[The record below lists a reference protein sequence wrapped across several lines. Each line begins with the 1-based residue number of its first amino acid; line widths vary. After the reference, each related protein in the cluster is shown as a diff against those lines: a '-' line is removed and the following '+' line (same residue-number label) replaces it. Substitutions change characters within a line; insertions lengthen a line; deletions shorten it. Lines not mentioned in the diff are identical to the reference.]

1 MVEPAPAASA
11 LHHGAYSGTAD
22 ALELVATGQRL
33 TFDRREQEYLYFQYD
48 DGEASFGFRVIE
60 QLGSH
65 MMPSGNGANL
75 RLGFGPR
82 NVPEVMQDYG
92 LWRRVSWFLAEALL
106 VRQALQRQTEP
117 PTGVSVS
124 IAGGWLSQRWSE
136 RVVILAGAR
145 AASVDRWLVGPVV
158 SATLYPLGRD
168 GLAATYYPGTSPTA
182 QIPPAAAGSMN
193 APALDEALRT
203 VPRYVLND
211 GTVVFFSQVDPHVGP
226 EYTPGQTV
234 GMLCDDVLLFFSPG
248 TD

>member
-1 MVEPAPAASA
+1 MVDPAPPASA
-11 LHHGAYSGTAD
+11 LHYGAYSGTAD
-22 ALELVATGQRL
+22 ALKLVATGQRL
-33 TFDRREQEYLYFQYD
+33 TFDRREAEYLYFQYD

-65 MMPSGNGANL
+65 MTPSGKGANL

-124 IAGGWLSQRWSE
+124 IAGGWVSQRWSE

-145 AASVDRWLVGPVV
+145 ATNADKWLVGPVV
-158 SATLYPLGRD
+158 SAALYPLGCD
-168 GLAATYYPGTSPTA
+168 ALAATYHSGTSPTA
-182 QIPPAAAGSMN
+182 QIPPAAVGSMN
-193 APALDEALRT
+193 AQALGDALRT
-203 VPRYVLND
+203 VPRFVLTD
-211 GTVVFFSQVDPHVGP
+211 GTVLFFSQVRPNVGP
-226 EYTPGQTV
+226 DYECLATTP
-234 GMLCDDVLLFFSPG
+234 CFSSPPG
-248 TD
+248 TA